1 MDVSNRW
8 WTQPVKEGT
17 KAARARPRRRGRGP
31 RRPRTGRNEAGR
43 SGVRHGDETPNARPS
58 ALKTHVDRREKGCSS
73 VAREATKANPG
84 CPGCPGQQITM
95 PRSMAGR
102 FKYCLRT
109 VCLCPRSGPHR
120 AHAEM
125 GGASFLVRWRVQ
137 GRPTVRGPAGDGS
150 LGDVAADPRSAALRL
165 QTKARREGRGEWCM

>member
-1 MDVSNRW
+1 LTGRVEPKDDCGQGGHKSG
-8 WTQPVKEGT
+8 EG
-17 KAARARPRRRGRGP
+17 AALGAHRRGAMRRGDRACGTATK
-31 RRPRTGRNEAGR
+31 RR
-43 SGVRHGDETPNARPS
+43 NARPS

-84 CPGCPGQQITM
+84 CRGCPGQQITM
-95 PRSMAGR
+95 PRSLAGGL
-102 FKYCLRT
+102 KYCLRT